1 MLKVVPTPEVAKELE
16 TAQETIANLLLKE
29 TNSTLKRIADIIEP
43 LKLSGREKTRYAEF
57 SSCAIA
63 ANVFSHLIAAA
74 RLSGVSREESA
85 LYVAMLA
92 SKSCERAMTLA
103 EITVKSERA

>member
-16 TAQETIANLLLKE
+16 TAQETICKLLLKE
-29 TNSTLKRIADIIEP
+29 TDSTLKRIADIIEP
-43 LKLSGREKTRYAEF
+43 LKLSDREKTRYVEI

-74 RLSGVSREESA
+74 RLSGVSREESV
-85 LYVAMLA
+85 LYVATLA
-92 SKSCERAMTLA
+92 SRSCERAVQLA
-103 EITVKSERA
+103 EITVKSARA